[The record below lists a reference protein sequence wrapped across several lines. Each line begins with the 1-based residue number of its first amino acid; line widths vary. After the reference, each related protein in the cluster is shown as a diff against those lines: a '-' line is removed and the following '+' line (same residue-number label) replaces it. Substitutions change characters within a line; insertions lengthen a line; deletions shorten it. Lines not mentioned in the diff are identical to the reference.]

1 MVDGGARAPT
11 YAVISV
17 IKIGIMF
24 GCMVLMTGY
33 KEPSLRNLSFALF
46 TCLPFFGNLIVQF
59 S

>member
-33 KEPSLRNLSFALF
+33 KEPSLRNLSFDLF
-46 TCLPFFGNLIVQF
+46 TCFHFFGT
-59 S
+59 